1 MKNDNYKWIALSCT
15 TIGALFS
22 VLSGST
28 LIIALPVIMKD
39 IKAGMGIVTW
49 ILMGYL
55 LAMTIL
61 VPSIGRLADIV
72 GRKKLYVSGFAL
84 FTFASFLCAISQTGM
99 QLLIYR
105 MIQAV
110 GGSLM
115 VANSTAIV
123 ADAFPKKELGKALG
137 INSMIISIAAII
149 GPILGGFLI
158 SIGWRSIFYI
168 NIPFGIV
175 GTLWAAF
182 QLKESNFSSKKQKFD
197 MKGTLTF
204 SIGMLALL
212 MALTLG
218 GFTGWFHV
226 TVIGLMIISIIL
238 LWLFVYIEKNV
249 DEPMLDL
256 KLLKTRVL
264 AFAYASNLLN
274 GIARGAVTFLIT
286 FYFQGIKG
294 IDPLKAGILLAPF
307 ALSMMIVSPI
317 SGYLSDKYGA
327 RILSSVGLL
336 VSAVGLLGMMFIRA
350 NTSIIEIEAWLLIM
364 GFGSGMF
371 FSPNTSAIMGM
382 VPADKR
388 GVAAGIRTMANNAG
402 SVLSIAISMAI
413 ISSSISPAAMQAL
426 FIGTQVGSGGIAIG
440 QFASGL
446 RMAFTISFIFSI
458 IAAIISYSRGPEPV
472 WKENVVKNRILAE
485 TEKSKIS

>member
-1 MKNDNYKWIALSCT
+1 MKKDNYKWIALSCT

-28 LIIALPVIMKD
+28 LMIALPVIMKD
-39 IKAGMGIVTW
+39 LNASMNVVTW
-49 ILMGYL
+49 TIMGYM

-61 VPSIGRLADIV
+61 VPSIGRMADMV

-84 FTFASFLCAISQTGM
+84 FTIASLLCAISQTGV

-105 MIQAV
+105 LIQAV

-137 INSMIISIAAII
+137 INSMIISIASVI

-158 SIGWRSIFYI
+158 NVGWRSIFYI
-168 NIPFGIV
+168 NIPIGII

-182 QLKESNFSSKKQKFD
+182 QLNETSILSEKQKFD
-197 MKGTLTF
+197 IKGTLAF
-204 SIGMLALL
+204 STGMLALL
-212 MALTLG
+212 VALSFG
-218 GFTGWFHV
+218 GFIGWLNI
-226 TVIGLMIISIIL
+226 TVIGLIVVSIAL
-238 LWLFVYIEKNV
+238 LWWFVRIENNTE
-249 DEPMLDL
+249 EPMLDL
-256 KLLKTRVL
+256 RLLKTRVL

-274 GIARGAVTFLIT
+274 GVARGAVTFLLI
-286 FYFQGIKG
+286 FFFQGIKG
-294 IDPLKAGILLAPF
+294 IDPIVAGMLLAPM
-307 ALSMMIVSPI
+307 AISMMIISPI

-336 VSAVGLLGMMFIRA
+336 VSAVGLLGMMFI
-350 NTSIIEIEAWLLIM
+350 TSTTSVAELVIWMLIM
-364 GFGSGMF
+364 GVGSGMF

-382 VPADKR
+382 VPANKR
-388 GVAAGIRTMANNAG
+388 GVAAGVRTMATNAG
-402 SVLSIAISMAI
+402 NVLSIAISMAI
-413 ISSSISPAAMQAL
+413 ISSSISPDAMQAL
-426 FIGTQVGSGGIAIG
+426 FIGTQVGSEGIAIG
-440 QFASGL
+440 QFVSGL

-458 IAAIISYSRGPEPV
+458 IAALISYLRGPEPV
-472 WKENVVKNRILAE
+472 WSQEENAA
-485 TEKSKIS
+485 

>member
-28 LIIALPVIMKD
+28 LLIALPVIMKD
-39 IKAGMGIVTW
+39 LNASMSVVTW
-49 ILMGYL
+49 ILMGYM

-61 VPSIGRLADIV
+61 VPSIGRMADMV

-84 FTFASFLCAISQTGM
+84 FTLASFLCAISRTGM
-99 QLLIYR
+99 QLLVYR

-137 INSMIISIAAII
+137 INTMVISIASIV

-158 SIGWRSIFYI
+158 GVGWRSIFYI
-168 NIPFGIV
+168 NIPIGIV

-182 QLKESNFSSKKQKFD
+182 QLKESSSLTSKKKFD
-197 MKGTLTF
+197 IKGTITFSTGMMALLVALTF
-204 SIGMLALL
+204 
-212 MALTLG
+212 G
-218 GFTGWFHV
+218 GFVGWINV
-226 TVIGLMIISIIL
+226 TVIGLMIAAIIL
-238 LWLFVYIEKNV
+238 LSLFIHIENNT

-274 GIARGAVTFLIT
+274 GIARGAVTFLLI
-286 FYFQGIKG
+286 FFFQGVKG
-294 IDPLKAGILLAPF
+294 IDPIMAGILLAPF
-307 ALSMMIVSPI
+307 AISMMVVSPI

-327 RILSSVGLL
+327 RVLSSVGLL
-336 VSAVGLLGMMFIRA
+336 VSAVGLLGMMFITA
-350 NTSIIEIEAWLLIM
+350 HTSTFELVIYMLIM

-382 VPADKR
+382 VPPDKR
-388 GVAAGIRTMANNAG
+388 GVAAGLRTMATNAG
-402 SVLSIAISMAI
+402 NVLSIAISMAI
-413 ISSSISPAAMQAL
+413 VSSSISPKAMQAL
-426 FIGTQVGSGGIAIG
+426 FVGTQVGSKGISVG
-440 QFASGL
+440 QFVGGL
-446 RMAFTISFIFSI
+446 RIAFTISFIFSI
-458 IAAIISYSRGPEPV
+458 IAAVISYLRGNEPEIN
-472 WKENVVKNRILAE
+472 EEAA
-485 TEKSKIS
+485 

>member
-1 MKNDNYKWIALSCT
+1 MKKDNYKWIALSCT

-28 LIIALPVIMKD
+28 LMIALPVIMKD
-39 IKAGMGIVTW
+39 LNASMNVVTW
-49 ILMGYL
+49 TIMGYM

-61 VPSIGRLADIV
+61 VPSIGRMADMV

-84 FTFASFLCAISQTGM
+84 FTIASLLCAISQTGV

-105 MIQAV
+105 LIQAV

-137 INSMIISIAAII
+137 INSMIISIASVI

-158 SIGWRSIFYI
+158 NVGWRSIFYI
-168 NIPFGIV
+168 NIPIGII

-182 QLKESNFSSKKQKFD
+182 QLKETSILSDKQKFD
-197 MKGTLTF
+197 IKGTLTF
-204 SIGMLALL
+204 STGMLALL
-212 MALTLG
+212 VALSFG
-218 GFTGWFHV
+218 GFIGWLNI
-226 TVIGLMIISIIL
+226 TVIGLIAVSIAL
-238 LWLFVYIEKNV
+238 LWWFVRIENNTE
-249 DEPMLDL
+249 EPMLDL
-256 KLLKTRVL
+256 RLLKTRVL

-274 GIARGAVTFLIT
+274 GVARGAVTFLLI
-286 FYFQGIKG
+286 FFFQGIKG
-294 IDPLKAGILLAPF
+294 IDPIVAGMLLAPM
-307 ALSMMIVSPI
+307 AISMMIISPI

-336 VSAVGLLGMMFIRA
+336 VSAVGLLGMMFI
-350 NTSIIEIEAWLLIM
+350 TSTTSVAELVIWMLIM
-364 GFGSGMF
+364 GVGSGMF

-382 VPADKR
+382 VPANKR
-388 GVAAGIRTMANNAG
+388 GVAAGVRTMATNAG
-402 SVLSIAISMAI
+402 NVLSIAISMAI
-413 ISSSISPAAMQAL
+413 ISSSISPDAMQAL
-426 FIGTQVGSGGIAIG
+426 FIGTQVGSEGIAIG
-440 QFASGL
+440 QFVSGL

-458 IAAIISYSRGPEPV
+458 IAAVISYLRGPEPV
-472 WKENVVKNRILAE
+472 WSQEENAA
-485 TEKSKIS
+485 

>member
-1 MKNDNYKWIALSCT
+1 MKKDNYKWIALSCT

-28 LIIALPVIMKD
+28 LMIALPIIMKD
-39 IKAGMGIVTW
+39 LNASMNVVTW
-49 ILMGYL
+49 TIMGYML
-55 LAMTIL
+55 VMTIL
-61 VPSIGRLADIV
+61 VPSIGRMADMV

-84 FTFASFLCAISQTGM
+84 FTIASLLCAISQTGL

-105 MIQAV
+105 LIQAV

-137 INSMIISIAAII
+137 INSMIISIASVV

-158 SIGWRSIFYI
+158 NVGWRSIFYI
-168 NIPFGIV
+168 NIPIGII

-182 QLKESNFSSKKQKFD
+182 QLKETSVLSEKQKFD
-197 MKGTLTF
+197 IKGTLTF
-204 SIGMLALL
+204 STGMLALL
-212 MALTLG
+212 VALSFG
-218 GFTGWFHV
+218 GFIGWLNI
-226 TVIGLMIISIIL
+226 TVIGLIAVSIVL
-238 LWLFVYIEKNV
+238 LWWFVRIENNT

-256 KLLKTRVL
+256 RLLKTRVL

-274 GIARGAVTFLIT
+274 GVARGAVTFLLI
-286 FYFQGIKG
+286 FFFQGIKG
-294 IDPLKAGILLAPF
+294 IDPIVAGMLLAPM
-307 ALSMMIVSPI
+307 AISMMIISPI

-336 VSAVGLLGMMFIRA
+336 VSAVGLLGMMFI
-350 NTSIIEIEAWLLIM
+350 TSTTSVAELVIWMLIM
-364 GFGSGMF
+364 GIGSGMF

-382 VPADKR
+382 VPANKR
-388 GVAAGIRTMANNAG
+388 GVAAGVRTMATNAG
-402 SVLSIAISMAI
+402 NVLSIAISMAI
-413 ISSSISPAAMQAL
+413 ISSSISPDAMQAL
-426 FIGTQVGSGGIAIG
+426 FIGTQVGSEGIAIG
-440 QFASGL
+440 QFVSGL

-458 IAAIISYSRGPEPV
+458 IAAVISYLRGPEPV
-472 WKENVVKNRILAE
+472 WSQEENAA
-485 TEKSKIS
+485 